1 MDSYEAG
8 IVRATCPGS
17 HTKTALITSICTTM
31 MLLIALSIRL
41 GGEDGVALTLSLSGA
56 LLALATACLALR
68 FPARIVDQPAA
79 EPVVVE
85 TPSVLLSAEVSV
97 PTADPVPASV
107 YPQRL
112 LAQLDQLGANA
123 GLILEEMAQAGML
136 AQQSGNKVAE
146 TAHSIRASEAAI
158 RSLAGDMEKIDRV
171 FNQLQDQ
178 SAEIGAIVGN
188 IQDIAKQTNLLALNA
203 SIEAAR
209 AGEHGRGFS
218 VVADEVRN
226 LSRRVNQSSEQIR
239 EIAENLGHSATTA
252 RTGLENIDQS
262 RGTCLQEAGQALSAI
277 DDIQAGAQT
286 RMEIVQQVTQRVG
299 HQQSLVAEVLAD
311 MAGPTGGSTD

>member
-1 MDSYEAG
+1 MDSYE
-8 IVRATCPGS
+8 ISDVRATYPES
-17 HTKTALITSICTTM
+17 HTKVMLIAAIGTATL
-31 MLLIALSIRL
+31 LLIALSIRL
-41 GGEDGVALTLSLSGA
+41 GGQDGVALTLSLSGA
-56 LLALATACLALR
+56 LLALAAACLALR
-68 FPARIVDQPAA
+68 LPARMVDQPAA

-85 TPSVLLSAEVSV
+85 TAPVLPPAVEPEPVKI
-97 PTADPVPASV
+97 AHPVPAPV
-107 YPQRL
+107 YHQRL

-123 GLILEEMAQAGML
+123 GLILEEMAQAGIL
-136 AQQSGNKVAE
+136 ARQSGSKVAE
-146 TAHSIRASEAAI
+146 TAHRIRASEAAI
-158 RSLAGDMEKIDRV
+158 RSLAGDMENIDRV
-171 FNQLQDQ
+171 FSQLQVQ

-239 EIAENLGHSATTA
+239 DIAENLGHSATRA

-262 RGTCLQEAGQALSAI
+262 RGTCLQEASQALAAI

-311 MAGPTGGSTD
+311 MAGAK

>member
-1 MDSYEAG
+1 MDSYE
-8 IVRATCPGS
+8 ISDVRATYPES
-17 HTKTALITSICTTM
+17 HTKVVLIAAIGTAT
-31 MLLIALSIRL
+31 LLLVALSIRL
-41 GGEDGVALTLSLSGA
+41 GGQDGVALTLSLSGA
-56 LLALATACLALR
+56 LLALAAACLALR
-68 FPARIVDQPAA
+68 LPARMVDQAAAAPA
-79 EPVVVE
+79 VVE
-85 TPSVLLSAEVSV
+85 TAPVLPPVVEPV
-97 PTADPVPASV
+97 PTADPAPDPVHH
-107 YPQRL
+107 QRL

-123 GLILEEMAQAGML
+123 GLILEEMAQAGVL
-136 AQQSGNKVAE
+136 ARQSGNKVAE
-146 TAHSIRASEAAI
+146 TARSIRASEAAI
-158 RSLAGDMEKIDRV
+158 RSLAGDMENIDRV

-239 EIAENLGHSATTA
+239 EIAENLGHSATRA

-262 RGTCLQEAGQALSAI
+262 RGTCLQEASQALAAI

-299 HQQSLVAEVLAD
+299 HQQSLVAEVLVD
-311 MAGPTGGSTD
+311 MAGVQ

>member
-1 MDSYEAG
+1 MNSYEASF
-8 IVRATCPGS
+8 VRTPHPES
-17 HTKTALITSICTTM
+17 HTKTALIAAICTLTI
-31 MLLIALSIRL
+31 LLGALSIRL
-41 GGEDGVALTLSLSGA
+41 GGEDGVALTLSLSGV
-56 LLALATACLALR
+56 LLALAAACLALKL
-68 FPARIVDQPAA
+68 PARMVDQPVA
-79 EPVVVE
+79 ELVVAKTPPVLPPVVE
-85 TPSVLLSAEVSV
+85 PE
-97 PTADPVPASV
+97 PTADPAPDPVNH
-107 YPQRL
+107 QHL
-112 LAQLDQLGANA
+112 LEQLDQLGANT
-123 GLILEEMAQAGML
+123 GLILEEMAQAGVL
-136 AQQSGNKVAE
+136 ARQSGSKVAE
-146 TAHSIRASEAAI
+146 TAHRIRASEAAI
-158 RSLAGDMEKIDRV
+158 RSLAGDMENIDRV
-171 FNQLQDQ
+171 FSQLQDQ

-209 AGEHGRGFS
+209 AGEHGRGFA

-239 EIAENLGHSATTA
+239 EIAENLGHSATSA

-262 RGTCLQEAGQALSAI
+262 RGTCLQEASQALAAI

-311 MAGPTGGSTD
+311 MAGAQ

>member
-1 MDSYEAG
+1 M
-8 IVRATCPGS
+8 VN
-17 HTKTALITSICTTM
+17 
-31 MLLIALSIRL
+31 
-41 GGEDGVALTLSLSGA
+41 
-56 LLALATACLALR
+56 
-68 FPARIVDQPAA
+68 
-79 EPVVVE
+79 
-85 TPSVLLSAEVSV
+85 
-97 PTADPVPASV
+97 
-107 YPQRL
+107 PQRL
-112 LAQLDQLGANA
+112 LADLDKLSTNA
-123 GLILEEMAQAGML
+123 GRILEEMAQAGVL
-136 AQQSGNKVAE
+136 ARQSGNKVAE
-146 TAHSIRASEAAI
+146 TAHRIRASEAAI
-158 RSLAGDMEKIDRV
+158 RSLAGDMENIDRI
-171 FNQLQDQ
+171 FSQLQEQ

-209 AGEHGRGFS
+209 AGEHGRGFA

-239 EIAENLGHSATTA
+239 DIAENLGHSAARA

-262 RGTCLQEAGQALSAI
+262 RGTCLQEASQALAAI

-311 MAGPTGGSTD
+311 MASAK